1 LEVRNLTKKFVA
13 QSGIF
18 GRGRFVVNAVDDVS
32 FDIRSGETL
41 GLVGETGAGKSTVGR
56 LVLGLESPS
65 SGSMKFRGT
74 ALRGVDKRP
83 MSVHRDIQA
92 IFQNPYASL
101 NPSMTVAE
109 LVAEPIDV
117 HGRLPRD
124 ERIEAVKGLLGQV
137 GLDSEYLH
145 RHIYELSGGQLQR
158 IAIARA
164 LSVNPKLIVLDEP
177 ISSLDVSTQ
186 AQVINLLEDLQRSHG
201 LSYLFIGHNLAVVSH
216 ISHRL
221 AILFGGHVVE
231 VGESQTVY
239 RRPRHPYTQALIGA
253 ILSTDPTK
261 RRTVPRT
268 GGVSV
273 PGPVAVAVG
282 TPGDRTAE
290 ARTSEESSNDGC
302 VYAARCPLAQDVCR
316 QEPPP
321 AVSYED
327 GTTVS
332 CHFAEESA
340 RSFPEVEEGA
350 TSRSGSQ
357 SGTALHS

>member
-1 LEVRNLTKKFVA
+1 
-13 QSGIF
+13 
-18 GRGRFVVNAVDDVS
+18 
-32 FDIRSGETL
+32 
-41 GLVGETGAGKSTVGR
+41 
-56 LVLGLESPS
+56 
-65 SGSMKFRGT
+65 MKFRGT

-137 GLDSEYLH
+137 GLDSEYLR
-145 RHIYELSGGQLQR
+145 RHVYELSGGQLQR

-164 LSVNPKLIVLDEP
+164 LSVSPKLIVLDEP

-186 AQVINLLEDLQRSHG
+186 AQVINLLEDLQLSHG

-221 AILFGGHVVE
+221 AILYGGQVME
-231 VGESQTVY
+231 EGQSQTVY

-261 RRTVPRT
+261 RRTAPSRAAVSLPR
-268 GGVSV
+268 SA
-273 PGPVAVAVG
+273 AVL
-282 TPGDRTAE
+282 PGDLGAGN
-290 ARTSEESSNDGC
+290 RTSEDLSVRGC
-302 VYAARCPLAQDVCR
+302 VYAGRCPLAQSICR

-321 AVSYED
+321 VVSFED
-327 GTTVS
+327 GTTVR

-340 RSFPEVEEGA
+340 RSFSDHPGVEDSVE
-350 TSRSGSQ
+350 RSPL
-357 SGTALHS
+357 APRVI